1 MFLEQADEVC
11 GGFKVQLDGDVGNRE
26 RGVLQLSAGLGQNLV
41 EDVGLGRLAKRL
53 AHDLVQVVGRDAEA
67 VGIELRAV
75 LLAEVVAYELYEVIH
90 TLRRIWE
97 TFGKHYEHELHI
109 LHTLFLHVLCHPQ
122 HPLVDIVGEFS
133 LHRQGYDN
141 VGGDAKTFRREVLL
155 VEA

>member
-1 MFLEQADEVC
+1 MSVKFTP
-11 GGFKVQLDGDVGNRE
+11 
-26 RGVLQLSAGLGQNLV
+26 LQLPAR
-41 EDVGLGRLAKRL
+41 RLT
-53 AHDLVQVVGRDAEA
+53 DADYQYITE
-67 VGIELRAV
+67 
-75 LLAEVVAYELYEVIH
+75 
-90 TLRRIWE
+90 IWE

-122 HPLVDIVGEFS
+122 HPLVDVVGEFS